1 MAISIR
7 QLLGKLRGG
16 VRALKTPFNPPRPI
30 QINFSRFKQT
40 PRVRQSIR
48 EAKPLFRQAQQAS
61 RAARID
67 QVVRN
72 APKTLP
78 RARFAERAKTPV
90 GRFALSIPQELI
102 NAPRDVFAGS
112 LGLGAN
118 ISDIAA
124 GRRPTRVLTNLGTV
138 GIGFSNIAG
147 GGRAAALAKAGAKG
161 SLRKLT
167 RLGARQGARL
177 GLAGGISYGL
187 TEEGSTAD
195 KLKAAALQGAAGLGI
210 GAGLGV
216 AAPIIGRGLQR
227 HKEAGR
233 PFGLSIKSVGEG
245 PTTPRK
251 VPGIGKDAQ
260 VSAGTLDSTATEV
273 PTLGLT
279 KQGLL
284 DRQASTITSLRQTA
298 SQTRDNPIRKLARG
312 ETIDLEPVVI
322 DKQKS
327 LLKEIQTEEFTP
339 NLDLKAKIGVLDRFV
354 TPVEVYSKIGL
365 RKIAETLRLTEIIA
379 KKEIDPH
386 IIQIRSWAERVSGNR
401 KEAIF
406 NALDGEKIELN
417 PEETQVVKEI
427 REYFDEWANRF
438 GLPKDRRISDYIT
451 HLFDADL
458 IKGEFD
464 PDLARLIEGQVPG
477 SVFNP
482 FLLERKGALN
492 YKKDPWLA
500 LSAYAKR
507 GVRKA
512 NYDPVLAVLKKNAEK
527 LEVSQR
533 NYVLRN
539 ASRINL
545 RPTEL
550 DNAFDNFIKADTP
563 IGYKLGQ
570 RPTQRITQVARRM
583 GFRGAIGGNMGTA
596 ILNLTQGV
604 NTYAALGEKYT
615 IQGYMK
621 ALRPGT
627 RKELEHV
634 GVLASGFIDDQT
646 VQVYKDL
653 LQKIDTGLFFAF
665 NKAEQINR
673 GAAYYGAK
681 QRALDAGKSEAEAI
695 LEGIDLARKTQFTF
709 GAVDTPEILSSD
721 IAKTVFQ
728 FQSFQL
734 KQAEFLKNMI
744 KKDASGHRDFAG
756 LIRWIGANAVLVA
769 TVGKLIGFEAK
780 DAIPFSSP
788 LTGQTKIGQTPAI
801 SAIRGVGGAGI
812 NVAARLTGQEPVF
825 TDRFQRPLGLGSA
838 AKSVVA
844 VIPGGVQARK
854 TIQGIGAAS
863 RGFSASA
870 TGRARFPVEGKIRA
884 AIFGQFNNPFGRF
897 YFDNNLTPL
906 GDKDTSILQ
915 RRIDAGQDPKKVWK
929 QITEKRVRASQV
941 TKIKEL
947 RKEKL
952 TPGQRTRRI
961 REIRRD
967 TQTLLNKLKRL

>member
-67 QVVRN
+67 QVIRN

-124 GRRPTRVLTNLGTV
+124 RRRPKRVLTNLGTV

-195 KLKAAALQGAAGLGI
+195 KLRAAALQGAAGLGI

-216 AAPIIGRGLQR
+216 ASPLIGRGLQR

-260 VSAGTLDSTATEV
+260 VSAETLSSAATEASLLRSAR
-273 PTLGLT
+273 LGTAQTQVARQLETT
-279 KQGLL
+279 K
-284 DRQASTITSLRQTA
+284 SLRQTA
-298 SQTRDNPIRKLARG
+298 SQARDNPIRKLARG
-312 ETIDLEPVVI
+312 ETVDLHPAIINEKNKLIKESAAEKVI
-322 DKQKS
+322 PASEVGIKQKANVFDK
-327 LLKEIQTEEFTP
+327 LTTPADVYERFGQGKAAQAMRFAEIQ
-339 NLDLKAKIGVLDRFV
+339 
-354 TPVEVYSKIGL
+354 SK
-365 RKIAETLRLTEIIA
+365 R
-379 KKEIDPH
+379 EIDAH
-386 IIQIRSWAERVSGNR
+386 ILQIQSWVKRVGNDR
-401 KEAIF
+401 NEVVF
-406 NALDGEKIELN
+406 NALDGKKVDLTPDEVK
-417 PEETQVVKEI
+417 VVAEI
-427 REYFDEWANRF
+427 RDYTEAWAERL
-438 GLPKDRRISDYIT
+438 GLPKDRRVTDYIT
-451 HLFDADL
+451 RLFEDDI
-458 IKGEFD
+458 IKKEFD
-464 PDLARLIEGQVPG
+464 PDFAKLIEGQVPG

-482 FLLERKGALN
+482 FLQSRKGAPN
-492 YKKDPWLA
+492 YKKDFGLA
-500 LSAYAKR
+500 LQAYAKR

-512 NYDPVLAVLKKNAEK
+512 NFDPILAVVKKHTKEM
-527 LEVSQR
+527 EVSQV
-533 NYVLRN
+533 NYIKN
-539 ASRINL
+539 NMERINL
-545 RPTEL
+545 RPTQT
-550 DNAFDNFIKADTP
+550 DNLIDNFIKGSTP

-570 RPTQRITQVARRM
+570 RPTMRLSQAMRRW
-583 GFRGAIGGNMGTA
+583 GFRGTLWANPA
-596 ILNLTQGV
+596 SALKNLTQGV
-604 NTYAALGEKYT
+604 NTYSQLGEKYT
-615 IQGYMK
+615 LHGYVK
-621 ALRPGT
+621 VLSPGT
-627 RKELEHV
+627 RRELEHV
-634 GVLASGFIDDQT
+634 GVLESKFIDDQS
-646 VQVYKDL
+646 VSIYKSL
-653 LQKIDTGLFFAF
+653 LQKLDPVMWSAF
-665 NKAEQINR
+665 QKAEHINR

-681 QRALDAGKSEAEAI
+681 QRALDAGKNEAQAI
-695 LEGIDLARKTQFTF
+695 LEGLDLAGKTQFRF

-734 KQAEFLKNMI
+734 KQAEFLKNLTKGII
-744 KKDASGHRDFAG
+744 KDPFSLKEWAG
-756 LIRWIGANAVLVA
+756 ILRWIGANAVIVG
-769 TVGKLIGFEAK
+769 TVGKLIGFTIG
-780 DAIPFSSP
+780 DTIPFSSP

-801 SAIRGVGGAGI
+801 SAIRGVGGATI
-812 NVAARLTGQEPVF
+812 NLAAQLAGQDPVF
-825 TDRFQRPLGLGSA
+825 TDKFRRPLGLGSA

-884 AIFGQFNNPFGRF
+884 AIFGQFNN
-897 YFDNNLTPL
+897 
-906 GDKDTSILQ
+906 
-915 RRIDAGQDPKKVWK
+915 
-929 QITEKRVRASQV
+929 
-941 TKIKEL
+941 
-947 RKEKL
+947 
-952 TPGQRTRRI
+952 
-961 REIRRD
+961 
-967 TQTLLNKLKRL
+967 